1 LRRTKEESERT
12 RRQILGAA
20 RRVFAR
26 QGVTR
31 TSLEE
36 VARAA
41 GVTRGAIYW
50 HFADKTELFYAMR
63 EQISVPMIDRIDFV
77 LLGPDA
83 SDPLAGIERYMREL
97 LDVME
102 ENRAARQTFQIMG
115 FKCEYVGGFERELVL
130 QRDRHA
136 EFIGKLTQAYRRAA
150 RAGRLRHGLRP
161 ELAALDSCSF
171 LVGMIRMWLLDT
183 NGSLLRRQARALI
196 AAHIAGRRRGAPA
209 RSRSAT
215 RSL

>member
-20 RRVFAR
+20 RKVFAR

-63 EQISVPMIDRIDFV
+63 EQVSVPMIDRIDFV

-102 ENRAARQTFQIMG
+102 QNRAARQTFQIMG
-115 FKCEYVGGFERELVL
+115 FKCEYVDGFERELAL

-150 RAGRLRHGLRP
+150 RAGRLRAGLRP
-161 ELAALDSCSF
+161 EMAALDSCSF

-196 AAHIAGRRRGAPA
+196 AAHIANRRRGAPA
-209 RSRSAT
+209 RKRPAA